1 VPYSR
6 EEQGLYAAKRLKQ
19 GRLVRNKWRRL
30 KTPSPLSRT
39 ASARRC
45 SACSPSPSPPRPPPP
60 FLADPPLEDLF
71 CSRAIPV
78 NRAGEI
84 KEEEGKKK
92 QISTFLELLLSHNGS
107 CFLLFFLIPPTF
119 PDIYIYIYIY
129 IYFFSFLFVLNNS
142 DCRAREP

>member
-1 VPYSR
+1 VASIKNTESALADGECATVLR
-6 EEQGLYAAKRLKQ
+6 VL
-19 GRLVRNKWRRL
+19 
-30 KTPSPLSRT
+30 SFPL
-39 ASARRC
+39 
-45 SACSPSPSPPRPPPP
+45 PPRPPPP

-129 IYFFSFLFVLNNS
+129 TSFLFFSF
-142 DCRAREP
+142 